1 MLSYINIITQKEV
14 LFLSKSLILAHRGA
28 SAYAPENTTIA
39 FAKAI
44 KMGADG
50 FELDVHLSKDG
61 ALIVIHDESLNRTT
75 NGSGFVKDF
84 SLEEIKKLDAGSW
97 FDSQFSDEKVPTL
110 DEVLTLVKDTR
121 LLINI
126 EIKNGPF
133 FYDDIEQ
140 KIVDCVIRHNMIDR
154 VIVSSFDHYS
164 IVKAKELNPSIK
176 TGALFLART
185 IDSWKYVKEIGA
197 NALHPHFISVT
208 DEMIRTC
215 RDNNIEI
222 HTYTANEPE
231 HIKHL
236 AKLGVNSIITNFPD
250 RAKEIVNSL
259 KK

>member
-1 MLSYINIITQKEV
+1 MN
-14 LFLSKSLILAHRGA
+14 KSLILAHRGA

-39 FAKAI
+39 FTKAI
-44 KMGADG
+44 EMGADG
-50 FELDVHLSKDG
+50 FELDIHLSKDG
-61 ALIVIHDESLNRTT
+61 NLIVIHDESVNRTT
-75 NGSGFVKDF
+75 NGSGFIKD
-84 SLEEIKKLDAGSW
+84 LTLGEIKKLDAGSW

-110 DEVLTLVKDTR
+110 DEVLTLIKDTQ

-133 FYDDIEQ
+133 FYAEIEQ
-140 KIVDCVIRHNMIDR
+140 KIIDCVVRHSMIDR

-164 IVKAKELNPSIK
+164 IVKIKKLNSSIK

-185 IDSWKYVKEIGA
+185 INSWKYIKEIGA
-197 NALHPHFISVT
+197 DAIHPHFVSVT
-208 DEMIRTC
+208 SEVVKNC
-215 RDNNIEI
+215 HENNIEI

-236 AKLGVNSIITNFPD
+236 ARLGVNSIITNFPD
-250 RAKEIVNSL
+250 IAKEIVNSL